1 MKHSR
6 LLPFLALMLV
16 VTLACTVFTGG
27 PDYPEQ
33 TIPVSTEA
41 VDSLKQQIEQAVA
54 DGAQSGV
61 VYLFINETQ
70 LTSYLAFKLS
80 ESPDPMF
87 TDPQVFLRD
96 GQMRIY
102 GKSKQGM
109 FTANVGIVLEVGTD
123 EQGKPKLQIV
133 SADFGPLPLP
143 SGLNDAITAIIAEAY
158 TGSLGPV
165 ATGFRI
171 QTIIIADGVM
181 AIEGRIR

>member
-1 MKHSR
+1 MKHSH
-6 LLPFLALMLV
+6 LFPILALTLIT
-16 VTLACTVFTGG
+16 TLACTVFTGG

-41 VDSLKQQIEQAVA
+41 VDSLKQQIEQAVVN
-54 DGAQSGV
+54 GAQSGV

-70 LTSYLAFKLS
+70 LTSYLAFKLQQS
-80 ESPDPMF
+80 ADPMF
-87 TDPQVFLRD
+87 TDPQVILRD
-96 GQMRIY
+96 NQMRIY
-102 GKSKQGM
+102 GKTKQGM
-109 FTANVGIVLEVGTD
+109 FTSNIGIILEVRTD
-123 EQGKPKLQIV
+123 EQGKPKLQVI

-143 SGLNDAITAIIAEAY
+143 DGLNEAITAIINEAY

-171 QTIIIADGVM
+171 QTIVIADGVM

>member
-1 MKHSR
+1 MKRSR
-6 LLPFLALMLV
+6 LFPILALALIT
-16 VTLACTVFTGG
+16 TLACTVFTGG
-27 PDYPEQ
+27 PDYPKQ
-33 TIPVSTEA
+33 TIPVSIEA
-41 VDSLKQQIEQAVA
+41 VDSLKLQIEKAVA

-61 VYLFINETQ
+61 IYLFINETQ
-70 LTSYLAFKLS
+70 LTSYLAFELQNS
-80 ESPDPMF
+80 AEPMF
-87 TDPQVFLRD
+87 TDPQVVLRD

-109 FTANVGIVLEVGTD
+109 FTANVGIILEVGAD
-123 EQGKPKLQIV
+123 EQGNPKLQIV

-143 SGLNDAITAIIAEAY
+143 SGLNEAITAIIDEAY

-171 QTIIIADGVM
+171 KTIIIADGVM

>member
-1 MKHSR
+1 MKRSR
-6 LLPFLALMLV
+6 LLPFLAHML
-16 VTLACTVFTGG
+16 TAKMACTVFTGG

-33 TIPVSTEA
+33 TIPVSIEA
-41 VDSLKQQIEQAVA
+41 VDSLKQQIEKAVT

-70 LTSYLAFKLS
+70 ITSYLAFKLQADA
-80 ESPDPMF
+80 DPLF

-102 GKSKQGM
+102 GKTKQGM
-109 FTANVGIVLEVGTD
+109 FTANIGIVLGVGVD
-123 EQGKPKLQIV
+123 ELGKPKLQLV

-143 SGLNDAITAIIAEAY
+143 SGLNDAITAIIEEAY

-171 QTIIIADGVM
+171 EMILIADGVM
-181 AIEGRIR
+181 AMVGRIR